1 MTGTVKER
9 IRLAYE
15 RRGPAVWLGH
25 LDMMRLFER
34 AFSRAHWPLSWTED
48 AFNPR
53 PEIVF
58 ALPVAVGIETRSD
71 PLEVS
76 LQQGLPAFDLEEGVA
91 ELNRTLT
98 QGVRIVSSQKLED
111 AARGSLMAKVAAAR
125 YQLEA
130 PGIGEAF
137 RAVFK
142 EGQPVL
148 VTRIHKRKKQTIDLT
163 PRLISLDD
171 WDHDR
176 LVFTGGAGSTGHL
189 RLDLLLEALVQYGG
203 LDQEAA
209 QGARIVRLAVLLDP

>member
-15 RRGPAVWLGH
+15 RQGSAVWLGH

-34 AFSRAHWPLSWTED
+34 AFSRANWPLSWTED

-76 LQQGLPAFDLEEGVA
+76 LHQDQADFDLEEGLA
-91 ELNRTLT
+91 ALNRTLP
-98 QGVRIVSSQKLED
+98 QGVRIVSSLKLED
-111 AARGSLMAKVAAAR
+111 VRGSLMAKVRAAR

-130 PGIGEAF
+130 PGIEEAF

>member
-15 RRGPAVWLGH
+15 RQGSAVWLGH

-34 AFSRAHWPLSWTED
+34 AFSRANWPLSWTED

-76 LQQGLPAFDLEEGVA
+76 LHQDQADFDLEEGLA
-91 ELNRTLT
+91 ALNRTLP
-98 QGVRIVSSQKLED
+98 QGVRIVSSLKLED
-111 AARGSLMAKVAAAR
+111 VRGSLMAKVRAAR

>member
-9 IRLAYE
+9 IRLAYD
-15 RRGPAVWLGH
+15 RQGSAVWLGH

-34 AFSRAHWPLSWTED
+34 AFSRANWPLSWTED

-76 LQQGLPAFDLEEGVA
+76 LHQDQADFDLEEGLA
-91 ELNRTLT
+91 ALNRTLP
-98 QGVRIVSSQKLED
+98 QGVRIVSSLKLED
-111 AARGSLMAKVAAAR
+111 VRGSLMAKVRAAR

>member
-34 AFSRAHWPLSWTED
+34 AFSRANWPLSWTED

-76 LQQGLPAFDLEEGVA
+76 LHQDQADFDLEEGLA
-91 ELNRTLT
+91 TLNRTLP
-98 QGVRIVSSQKLED
+98 QGVRIVSSLKLED
-111 AARGSLMAKVAAAR
+111 VRGSLMAKVRAAR

>member
-15 RRGPAVWLGH
+15 RQGSAVWLGH

-34 AFSRAHWPLSWTED
+34 AFSRANWPLSWTED

-76 LQQGLPAFDLEEGVA
+76 LHQDQADFDLEEGLA
-91 ELNRTLT
+91 ALNRTLP
-98 QGVRIVSSQKLED
+98 QGVRIVSSLKLED
-111 AARGSLMAKVAAAR
+111 VRGSLMAKVRAAR

-142 EGQPVL
+142 DGQPVL

-209 QGARIVRLAVLLDP
+209 LGARIIRLAVLLDP